1 MARFQGNNHNN
12 VANGTRF
19 ADLLNGR
26 GGNDVLRGNAGNDL
40 LIGGRGHDNLFGG
53 PGHDIFKF
61 NAFDGAFNFVTQRYD
76 DVVHD
81 FHDNQDKFDIPNS
94 LFGPTLTAV
103 VTLHQGTGTEVVYHD
118 SLNNA
123 IGTFLVVGATPAQ
136 LFNDFF

>member
-81 FHDNQDKFDIPNS
+81 FHDNPGQVRHSQFPVWSDADGS
-94 LFGPTLTAV
+94 R
-103 VTLHQGTGTEVVYHD
+103 H
-118 SLNNA
+118 
-123 IGTFLVVGATPAQ
+123 ATSG
-136 LFNDFF
+136 NWN